1 VSADRRHL
9 PLVALTISTGSID
22 AISWFGLGKV
32 FSAFMTGNLAFV
44 GFRLASSNGPSL
56 PRVLTSIAAFAIGAA
71 LSARVVRR
79 TIGGERAWPPQVI
92 VALAGSLVAET
103 VFLAVWAAVGAD
115 PSARLGDFLIG
126 LSALAMGIQTAAVF
140 ALGVRAVFTTAATAT
155 LAVLM
160 GDFSEWPQS
169 RGERWRLAS
178 VLGGLLIGAVV
189 GTTLVVHAGAWA
201 PLFPVAVTACV
212 IAAAR

>member
-1 VSADRRHL
+1 MAADRRHL
-9 PLVALTISTGSID
+9 PLVALTVSTGSID

-44 GFRLASSNGPSL
+44 GFRLVSPDGPSL
-56 PRVLTSIAAFAIGAA
+56 PRVVTSIAAFAVGAA

-79 TIGGERAWPPQVI
+79 AVGRDGPWPPQV
-92 VALAGSLVAET
+92 VAALAGSLLAET
-103 VFLAVWAAVGAD
+103 IFLAVWVAVGAD
-115 PSARLGDFLIG
+115 PSARLGDVLIG

-160 GDFSEWPQS
+160 GDLSEWPQS
-169 RGERWRLAS
+169 RGERLRLAA
-178 VLGGLLIGAVV
+178 VLVGLLGGAVIGTA
-189 GTTLVVHAGAWA
+189 LVLYAGAWA
-201 PLFPVAVTACV
+201 PLFPVAVTASV
-212 IAAAR
+212 IAAVR